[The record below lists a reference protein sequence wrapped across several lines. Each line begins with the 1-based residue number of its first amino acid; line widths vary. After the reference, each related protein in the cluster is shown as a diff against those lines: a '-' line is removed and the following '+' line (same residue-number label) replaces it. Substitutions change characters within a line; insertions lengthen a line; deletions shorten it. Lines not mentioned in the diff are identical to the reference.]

1 MHTISLY
8 KVVDTVYKKYPQQES
23 NLLSLILNKMN
34 NIKPLA
40 TRRGDDLKAV
50 FISCSS
56 NVIVSTE
63 IKSDLSSLYNG
74 RYEISKYFIAL
85 PFCSLFSLCPF
96 KNLFLEFGV
105 AFLFSLFIKHNT
117 MKTDIHIYINN
128 NSYPSNV

>member
-8 KVVDTVYKKYPQQES
+8 KFVDTVYKKYSQQES
-23 NLLSLILNKMN
+23 NLLSLFLNKMN

-40 TRRGDDLKAV
+40 RRRGDDLKAV

-63 IKSDLSSLYNG
+63 IKSDLSSLYNE

-85 PFCSLFSLCPF
+85 PFCSLFFFMS
-96 KNLFLEFGV
+96 
-105 AFLFSLFIKHNT
+105 I
-117 MKTDIHIYINN
+117 
-128 NSYPSNV
+128 